1 MRFVG
6 HSGVWYGCGF
16 GFLFLLWFL
25 SLKVLNARG
34 VFKIELKWAN
44 SLPIMSV
51 LDIIS

>member
-16 GFLFLLWFL
+16 GFLFL

-34 VFKIELKWAN
+34 IFKIELKWAN